1 MADPAVTP
9 KAGNALKGVLFVV
22 LATLSF
28 AMADVLTKY
37 LTAVYTLGLV
47 IAIRYAVNLGLL
59 AALLGPSQGAG
70 LWRTRRTALVIL
82 RGLCLSAATLTM
94 VLALRRLPVAETVA
108 IVYLAPFAVMLL
120 SGPVLGERVALWSW
134 LGAVLGFAGVLLILR
149 PGGGLDPL
157 GVAFALI
164 NAGFGTAYHLLTRV
178 LTRTE
183 TMTAM
188 LFHTAL
194 VGCVIYGIWA
204 FAETPGPLPG
214 VRDFALIGV
223 LGALAMGGHLLF
235 TAAYAEAPAGLLAPV
250 NYLHLVWAAILG
262 GLVFHHWPG
271 PLSVLGMAMVAGAGA
286 FTAWTARK
294 PAPAPQSLVR

>member
-1 MADPAVTP
+1 MTGQS
-9 KAGNALKGVLFVV
+9 GNALKGVAFVV

-28 AMADVLTKY
+28 ALADVLTKH
-37 LTAVYTLGLV
+37 LTALYALGLV
-47 IAIRYAVNLGLL
+47 VAVRYLVNLGLL
-59 AALLGPSQGAG
+59 VALFGPRQGRG
-70 LWRTRRTALVIL
+70 LWRTDRSALVVI

-94 VLALRRLPVAETVA
+94 VLALKRLPVAETVA
-108 IVYLAPFAVMLL
+108 IIYIAPFAVMLL
-120 SGPVLGERVALWSW
+120 SGPLLGEKVSLSGWV
-134 LGAVLGFAGVLLILR
+134 GAIFGFIGVLLILR
-149 PGGGLDPL
+149 PGGGLDPV

-164 NAGFGTAYHLLTRV
+164 NAAFGTAYHLLTRV

-194 VGCVIYGIWA
+194 VGAVIFCIWA
-204 FAETPGPLPG
+204 ATEAPGPLPTLT
-214 VRDFALIGV
+214 DIALMGL

-262 GLVFHHWPG
+262 GLVFHHWPAT
-271 PLSVLGMAMVAGAGA
+271 PSLVGMAMVVAAGA
-286 FTAWTARK
+286 FTAWRAQKSR
-294 PAPAPQSLVR
+294 QLVEAL